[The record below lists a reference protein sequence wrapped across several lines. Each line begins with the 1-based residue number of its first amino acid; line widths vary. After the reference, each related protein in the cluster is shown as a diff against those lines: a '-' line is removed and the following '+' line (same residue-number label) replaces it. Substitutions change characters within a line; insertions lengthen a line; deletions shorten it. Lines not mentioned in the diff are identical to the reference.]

1 MPTLTQVLAAPACRN
16 MPAVLERM
24 RAIDAAVPERDGVA
38 WFTKLYLQVTETIA
52 EAVAGTAFRDPEFLA
67 RLDVVFANL
76 YFTSLRDWLADPERA
91 PRAWAPLYSCRK
103 RKRVA
108 PIQFALA
115 GMNAHVN
122 RDLPVAL
129 VAVCRERGI
138 DLSRAKRQHEDY
150 VRVNPLLA
158 ATEGRVKRWFA
169 TGFVGVVDVALG
181 SEDDRIAM
189 WNVGR
194 ARDAAWVQAQ
204 ALWAL
209 RGLPMLQRRYLAT
222 LDRTVGFAG
231 RGLLVPAPL
240 T

>member
-1 MPTLTQVLAAPACRN
+1 VPTLAQVLAAPACRN
-16 MPAVLERM
+16 LPAVLERM

-38 WFTKLYLQVTETIA
+38 WFTKLYLGVTEAIA
-52 EAVAGTAFRDPEFLA
+52 EAVAGTAFRDPEFLV

-76 YFTSLRDWLADPERA
+76 YFASLRDWLADADRA

-129 VAVCRERGI
+129 VAVCRERGV

-158 ATEGRVKRWFA
+158 VTEAKVKRWFA

-194 ARDAAWVQAQ
+194 ARDAAWVNAQ
-204 ALWAL
+204 ALWTL
-209 RGLPMLQRRYLAT
+209 RGLPILQRRYLAT

-231 RGLLVPAPL
+231 RGLLVPVV
-240 T
+240 

>member
-1 MPTLTQVLAAPACRN
+1 VPTLAQLLAAPAPRTV
-16 MPAVLERM
+16 PAVIQRL
-24 RAIDAAVPERDGVA
+24 RAIDAALPERDGLA
-38 WFTKLYLQVTETIA
+38 WFTKLYLQVTE
-52 EAVAGTAFRDPEFLA
+52 AVNDALAPAGTFRDPAFLA
-67 RLDVVFANL
+67 RVDVVFANL
-76 YFTSLRDWLADPERA
+76 YFTALRDWLADRDSA
-91 PRAWAPLYSCRK
+91 PRAWAPLFSCRK

-129 VAVCRERGI
+129 VAVCRERGV
-138 DLSRAKRQHEDY
+138 DPTRAKPQHDDY
-150 VRVNPLLA
+150 VRMNPLLA
-158 ATEGRVKRWFA
+158 ATETKVKRWFA

-189 WNVGR
+189 WNMGR

-209 RGLPMLQRRYLAT
+209 RSLPPLQRRYLAT

-231 RGLLVPAPL
+231 RGLLVPVV
-240 T
+240 